1 LTPAWEPR
9 RDSEAGKPYAVVVV
23 DEHIFRFDVLMYEP
37 TPVDLSE
44 CCRHSDSNTQDSGE
58 IERLSLAPL
67 KNPIQGLTARVF
79 EYEDRPSFVTTES
92 QRPDCPSGIE
102 FGGE

>member
-1 LTPAWEPR
+1 L
-9 RDSEAGKPYAVVVV
+9 
-23 DEHIFRFDVLMYEP
+23 
-37 TPVDLSE
+37 PVASF
-44 CCRHSDSNTQDSGE
+44 
-58 IERLSLAPL
+58 